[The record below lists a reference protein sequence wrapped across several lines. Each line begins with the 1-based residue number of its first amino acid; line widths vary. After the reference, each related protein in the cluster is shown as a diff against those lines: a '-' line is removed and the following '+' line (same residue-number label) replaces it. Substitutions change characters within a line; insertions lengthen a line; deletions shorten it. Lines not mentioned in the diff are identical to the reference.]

1 MANIYD
7 TIAFDQEIINSMPEY
22 KPRKYDRVLKQDQVA
37 ELNKISE
44 KVMEMEKVNAKRD
57 IVEKNDT
64 KKNTLEPDFQIVL
77 ILIIILVISNLYQ
90 IYINTKLLWFHEMQ
104 MYRSKP

>member
-22 KPRKYDRVLKQDQVA
+22 KPRKYDRVKQDQVA